1 MSQQKYS
8 DEELGVLRSL
18 FDSCDI
24 ERSEYIHINQLAG
37 LLSRLG
43 KTEGMLIS
51 HMV

>member
-18 FDSCDI
+18 FDSCDVEHTGRI
-24 ERSEYIHINQLAG
+24 LINQLSG

-43 KTEGMLIS
+43 KTEGKLY
-51 HMV
+51 VY